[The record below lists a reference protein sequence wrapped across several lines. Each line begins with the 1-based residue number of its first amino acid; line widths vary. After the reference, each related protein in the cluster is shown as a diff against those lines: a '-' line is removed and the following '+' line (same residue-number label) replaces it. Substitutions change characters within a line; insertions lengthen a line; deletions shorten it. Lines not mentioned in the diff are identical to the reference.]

1 MSALTAT
8 TTAAVAATPA
18 LTVEALLSVLR
29 AASADQMAGLLTELN
44 RGMPLWRSP
53 EEGKATSARAKMAAR
68 AAAAAALL
76 PEAAD
81 GEAPAV
87 SAYRVSAADIDHSV
101 CVGRRLADS
110 TKDTRWKPAVYR
122 EFQCGKEL
130 SDEEESDLCP
140 TCSARKTRYDAAP
153 GPKVEWMGRITE
165 EPLGWLHMLG
175 TDWASGAK
183 GPKWIG
189 GDGGSDTASVA
200 SGGSGATEQMSTVSV
215 STGAGG
221 GAAATAAVSVASK
234 AEAAAA
240 KAAAKLEEAK
250 AKAAAKILE
259 AEAKAA
265 AKAEAVALKAKEK
278 AEAAALKEKEKAA
291 AAAAKEAEK
300 AAKAAAKE
308 AEKVAKEKAKA
319 EAAAAKKAPKA
330 TAGGAGSGASASAK
344 AQAIAAPVAAKA
356 APASAETAE
365 TEGEIKLIGS
375 DLYIVKGGN
384 VYEYDS
390 ATEKAGALV
399 GVLNEDGES
408 FESVSAAAE

>member
-1 MSALTAT
+1 
-8 TTAAVAATPA
+8 
-18 LTVEALLSVLR
+18 
-29 AASADQMAGLLTELN
+29 
-44 RGMPLWRSP
+44 
-53 EEGKATSARAKMAAR
+53 MAAR

>member
-18 LTVEALLSVLR
+18 LTVEALISVLR
-29 AASADQMAGLLTELN
+29 AASADQMSELLTELN

-87 SAYRVSAADIDHSV
+87 SAYRVSAADIDHTV

-175 TDWASGAK
+175 TDWAPRAPSG
-183 GPKWIG
+183 
-189 GDGGSDTASVA
+189 S
-200 SGGSGATEQMSTVSV
+200 
-215 STGAGG
+215 
-221 GAAATAAVSVASK
+221 AVT
-234 AEAAAA
+234 
-240 KAAAKLEEAK
+240 
-250 AKAAAKILE
+250 
-259 AEAKAA
+259 
-265 AKAEAVALKAKEK
+265 VALT
-278 AEAAALKEKEKAA
+278 LR
-291 AAAAKEAEK
+291 
-300 AAKAAAKE
+300 
-308 AEKVAKEKAKA
+308 
-319 EAAAAKKAPKA
+319 PWR
-330 TAGGAGSGASASAK
+330 
-344 AQAIAAPVAAKA
+344 
-356 APASAETAE
+356 PA
-365 TEGEIKLIGS
+365 
-375 DLYIVKGGN
+375 V
-384 VYEYDS
+384 
-390 ATEKAGALV
+390 LV
-399 GVLNEDGES
+399 PLS
-408 FESVSAAAE
+408 R

>member
-29 AASADQMAGLLTELN
+29 AASADQMAELLTELN

-53 EEGKATSARAKMAAR
+53 EVGKATSARAKMAAR

-130 SDEEESDLCP
+130 SDEAESDLCP

-308 AEKVAKEKAKA
+308 AEKIAKEKAKA

-375 DLYIVKGGN
+375 DLYIVKGDN

-408 FESVSAAAE
+408 FEPVSAAVE